1 MQRINHSYWH
11 TSVSV
16 TGPETLSGKTVFL
29 STGMECTA
37 SLLVDLKTFKI
48 KKARWEIY
56 RGPGGPL
63 AASID
68 GLYGVEAY
76 LGSGEDLRRAVIRE
90 GGPQA
95 LSLISEIVRGIIQAE
110 TFLYKERGYKDAKSY
125 DEFWSSIYKDSCCYY
140 SNLDRVSVRWEEHIS
155 GQERFNHNLYNKFKT
170 VSISEGAGFFQAE
183 AGLSDSFH
191 ELGLSM
197 TMDKES
203 RTVTLAHCRLLR
215 APDPVCY
222 EAADYAR
229 DLIGHKPSPSKKETA
244 KILGGSQG
252 CIHMIDLCHD
262 LSTVLE
268 CFKGRV

>member
-1 MQRINHSYWH
+1 MQRINHTHWH
-11 TSVSV
+11 TSVNV
-16 TGPETLSGKTVFL
+16 TGPETLAGKTVFL
-29 STGMECTA
+29 SADTECTA
-37 SLLVDLKTFKI
+37 TLLVDLKTFKI
-48 KKARWEIY
+48 KKARWEVY

-63 AASID
+63 SSSID

-76 LGSGEDLRRAVIRE
+76 LGSGEDLRRAVISE

-95 LSLISEIVRGIIQAE
+95 LSLISETVRGIIQAE
-110 TFLYKERGYKDAKSY
+110 TFLFKERGFKDAKSY
-125 DEFWSSIYKDSCCYY
+125 DDFWNRTYKNSCRYY
-140 SNLDRVSVRWEEHIS
+140 SNLDRVSVRWDEHIS
-155 GQERFNHNLYNKFKT
+155 GQERFSRNLYNKFKT
-170 VSISEGAGFFQAE
+170 VSVSEGAGFYYAE

-203 RTVTLAHCRLLR
+203 RAVSLAHCRLLR
-215 APDPVCY
+215 APDPVCF

-252 CIHMIDLCHD
+252 CVHMIDLCHD
-262 LSTVLE
+262 LSTALATIL
-268 CFKGRV
+268 RW